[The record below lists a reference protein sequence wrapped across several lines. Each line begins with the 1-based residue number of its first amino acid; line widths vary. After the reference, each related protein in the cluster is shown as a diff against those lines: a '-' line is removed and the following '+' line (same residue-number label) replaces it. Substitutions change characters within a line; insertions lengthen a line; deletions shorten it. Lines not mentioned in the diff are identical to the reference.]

1 MFDVRSSSFATPAPW
16 PGLAATDY
24 HLLGRSNSRFGIAG
38 QPGPARASCSSPDKC
53 EFVCLQKN
61 DSLAG
66 PPPFIRYNTVE
77 VPHPNT
83 TNTISIP
90 ASTQAPSVP
99 SGNFVGNPE
108 NPPQFAGPGR
118 TRNQNRCCFFSS
130 LIKISPPFPLPLAS
144 CVLTPRTLQRYRR
157 QAWVANSSNPRF
169 TTPVLFEQI
178 FGPRTPPASPVVHLS
193 VGPQKLPLLMVR
205 NPRARRYLLRLRPD
219 GTARVTIPR
228 GGSTAVARQFVERHA
243 AWLERELQR
252 LQAQPRKPAVWQIGT
267 EILLRGDTV
276 CIEAGPG
283 GDDKEIEN
291 QPSSGYGATSEDD
304 ATREAETVRFGGE
317 SVRVPGPATDLRPAI
332 ESHLRQ
338 LATRELPPRVLEL
351 AVRHGLT
358 VRRIT
363 VRSQKSRWGSC
374 SRRGTISLNW
384 RLIQT
389 PAFVSDYICLHEL
402 MHLRQM
408 NHSPGFWREMERV
421 CPDYPMAERWLKEH
435 SGLLR

>member
-1 MFDVRSSSFATPAPW
+1 M
-16 PGLAATDY
+16 GC
-24 HLLGRSNSRFGIAG
+24 
-38 QPGPARASCSSPDKC
+38 QSPQSA
-53 EFVCLQKN
+53 VYY
-61 DSLAG
+61 AM
-66 PPPFIRYNTVE
+66 
-77 VPHPNT
+77 
-83 TNTISIP
+83 
-90 ASTQAPSVP
+90 
-99 SGNFVGNPE
+99 
-108 NPPQFAGPGR
+108 
-118 TRNQNRCCFFSS
+118 
-130 LIKISPPFPLPLAS
+130 
-144 CVLTPRTLQRYRR
+144 
-157 QAWVANSSNPRF
+157 
-169 TTPVLFEQI
+169 LFERI
-178 FGPRTPPASPVVHLS
+178 FGPGTPSALPVVHLS
-193 VGPQKLPLLMVR
+193 VGPQPLPLLMVR

-228 GGSTAVARQFVERHA
+228 GGSTAVARQFVERHT

-252 LQAQPRKPAVWQIGT
+252 LQAQPRKPAVWKIGT
-267 EILLRGDTV
+267 EIFLRGNAV
-276 CIEAGPG
+276 RIEAGLNG
-283 GDDKEIEN
+283 NDKEIEN
-291 QPSSGYGATSEDD
+291 PPSSGYGATSEDD

-317 SVRVPGPATDLRPAI
+317 SVRGPDPTADLRPAI
-332 ESHLRQ
+332 EGHLRQ

-351 AVRHGLT
+351 AARHGLT

-421 CPDYPMAERWLKEH
+421 CPDYRMAERWLKEH

>member
-1 MFDVRSSSFATPAPW
+1 
-16 PGLAATDY
+16 
-24 HLLGRSNSRFGIAG
+24 
-38 QPGPARASCSSPDKC
+38 
-53 EFVCLQKN
+53 
-61 DSLAG
+61 
-66 PPPFIRYNTVE
+66 
-77 VPHPNT
+77 
-83 TNTISIP
+83 
-90 ASTQAPSVP
+90 
-99 SGNFVGNPE
+99 
-108 NPPQFAGPGR
+108 
-118 TRNQNRCCFFSS
+118 
-130 LIKISPPFPLPLAS
+130 
-144 CVLTPRTLQRYRR
+144 
-157 QAWVANSSNPRF
+157 
-169 TTPVLFEQI
+169 
-178 FGPRTPPASPVVHLS
+178 
-193 VGPQKLPLLMVR
+193 MVR

-252 LQAQPRKPAVWQIGT
+252 LQTQPRKPVVWKIGT
-267 EILLRGDTV
+267 EIFLRGDAV
-276 CIEAGPG
+276 RIEAGL
-283 GDDKEIEN
+283 N
-291 QPSSGYGATSEDD
+291 
-304 ATREAETVRFGGE
+304 REVETVRFGSE
-317 SVRVPGPATDLRPAI
+317 SVRVSDPAADLRLAI
-332 ESHLRQ
+332 EGHLRQ

-351 AVRHGLT
+351 AARHGLT

-421 CPDYPMAERWLKEH
+421 CPDYRMARHWLKEH